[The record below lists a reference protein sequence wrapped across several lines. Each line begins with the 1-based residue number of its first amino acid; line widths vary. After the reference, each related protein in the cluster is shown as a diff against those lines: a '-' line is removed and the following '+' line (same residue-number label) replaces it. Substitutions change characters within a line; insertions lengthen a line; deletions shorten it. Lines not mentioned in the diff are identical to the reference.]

1 MFERLTEAARAAV
14 TEAQSQ
20 ARGLGSGTVGP
31 EHLLLGVLDRGDGVA
46 VRVLA
51 DLGISPTSVRAGIA
65 AAREAEARADA
76 DALRAIGIDL
86 DEVRAR
92 VEARFGADAL
102 AGRPRPRPRRG
113 LLRRFAP
120 SHLPLEPGARR
131 AIENSLR
138 QALALRSGSI
148 GTEHLLLG
156 LLAVEDDRV
165 DRLLV
170 DPDGLTAPRAAADQ
184 VRERLLA
191 ALAPVR

>member
-51 DLGISPTSVRAGIA
+51 DLGISTTSVRAGIA
-65 AAREAEARADA
+65 AASEAEARADA

-92 VEARFGADAL
+92 VEAGFGVDAL
-102 AGRPRPRPRRG
+102 AGRPRPRRG

-191 ALAPVR
+191 ALAPAR